1 MAMRNWPLK
10 ESGILFSIFCFQR
23 DVFDVF
29 ESLLLGGMFAR
40 RLAGER
46 QVSAIQQ
53 ALYNDEMFDSRIRL
67 SPVFVKSTNASSF
80 SLTVGI
86 VQHIIFSIFDPC

>member
-1 MAMRNWPLK
+1 
-10 ESGILFSIFCFQR
+10 
-23 DVFDVF
+23 
-29 ESLLLGGMFAR
+29 MFAR
-40 RLAGER
+40 CLAGER